1 MGRDVGHCPIMLQME
16 CPIVLFPRGEY
27 VTYKDSD
34 RFAWHKV
41 DNYEDYKDLLENI
54 ISNCPDIYELS
65 SLQCRDRFCQDE
77 RYKDEID

>member
-1 MGRDVGHCPIMLQME
+1 MGRDV
-16 CPIVLFPRGEY
+16 VLFPRGEY
-27 VTYKDSD
+27 VTYEDSD

-65 SLQCRDRFCQDE
+65 PLQCRDRFCQDE